1 MATRSRTLDYARL
14 NSIAK
19 AKFHKNTSTSVD
31 ASVGAFA
38 GVVRDGDGYDMRPL
52 TAAQPTYVTAAEEV
66 GTVIDKVLTQQRT
79 DRVFFCCSF
88 FLLKKNIVF
97 MSTVVKL
104 KAAHSNRLLHQFGDV
119 EAAADQEVQLCTAAI
134 ATHLQTCARTIEL
147 IGGNKR
153 SLGVVGDCESKIRR
167 NLAR

>member
-79 DRVFFCCSF
+79 DRVFFLLLIF
-88 FLLKKNIVF
+88 F
-97 MSTVVKL
+97 VKE
-104 KAAHSNRLLHQFGDV
+104 KYCFHVNSGQ
-119 EAAADQEVQLCTAAI
+119 
-134 ATHLQTCARTIEL
+134 IESRAL
-147 IGGNKR
+147 
-153 SLGVVGDCESKIRR
+153 
-167 NLAR
+167 